1 VYRGKT
7 DRRANANGST
17 SGERVKHSLIRS
29 RGEENALHAEMPE
42 KRGYD
47 TRTTATM
54 CPEKTATMKMF
65 EGEIESSSGD
75 DVRARERA
83 GTGAVKNEKRRW
95 EGEDEGKEVGASIH
109 ALLLAFKSPV
119 ERTAYLRRG

>member
-1 VYRGKT
+1 MGKTGSLVKARKEEQRRSHCCRKLCRTVYRGKT

-65 EGEIESSSGD
+65 EGEIES
-75 DVRARERA
+75 
-83 GTGAVKNEKRRW
+83 K
-95 EGEDEGKEVGASIH
+95 
-109 ALLLAFKSPV
+109 
-119 ERTAYLRRG
+119 